1 MDLLNVISENQFH
14 KRMGEL
20 IMQSSFENL
29 FMLLVADHPD
39 LSQAQASSVC
49 ATI

>member
-1 MDLLNVISENQFH
+1 
-14 KRMGEL
+14 MGEL